1 LIWDVDFVEIHGF
14 DLGLQLSDFV
24 IHIVWELE
32 AKGLGTIGIF
42 FIRLEFFGGWGR
54 DEKSPGGRC
63 DDRKNTNIY
72 IVIDLSKPQDNHE
85 IYITYIFCIG

>member
-1 LIWDVDFVEIHGF
+1 MVRVWILFLIWDVDFVEIHGF

-42 FIRLEFFGGWGR
+42 FIRLEFSGIFGGVGEGR
-54 DEKSPGGRC
+54 KIPWR
-63 DDRKNTNIY
+63 TM
-72 IVIDLSKPQDNHE
+72 
-85 IYITYIFCIG
+85 